1 MTTIIAL
8 QDNDMND
15 AFIMA
20 LFWGLGGVVNG
31 IAGFGCA
38 LIATPLS
45 TQFVDLSLAI
55 PAGTIIGLAMNT
67 QMGLTYRKYADW
79 SRLKFL
85 ILGAFPG
92 ALTGVTLMKKLPGD
106 YLKFAMGL
114 FLVIYAVWGLF
125 FEGKKQTV
133 VSKYWG
139 LLAGYCSSA
148 IGTSF
153 GMGGPPTIVYT
164 SLTGWKQAQVKAGIG
179 SFFMC
184 AGVIMVAAQAL
195 AGFQSTASITL
206 ALVAVPSAISGGW
219 IGIRISRLIGDFSYR
234 KVLFSV
240 LACMGTMILYRAVI
254 ALAA

>member
-1 MTTIIAL
+1 
-8 QDNDMND
+8 MND
-15 AFIMA
+15 YLIMA
-20 LFWGLGGVVNG
+20 LFWGLGGFVNG

-45 TQFVDLSLAI
+45 TQFIDLSLAI

-67 QMGLTYRKYADW
+67 QMGLTFRKFADW
-79 SRLKFL
+79 NRLRPL

-106 YLKFAMGL
+106 YLKLAMGC
-114 FLVIYAVWGLF
+114 FLITYAFWGLF
-125 FEGKKQTV
+125 FEGKSRRV

-139 LLAGYCSSA
+139 FIAGFCSSA

-164 SLTGWKQAQVKAGIG
+164 SLTGWKQEQIKAGIG

-184 AGVIMVAAQAL
+184 AGIIMITAQAL
-195 AGFQSTASITL
+195 AGLQSGASITL
-206 ALVAVPSAISGGW
+206 ALVAVPSAVSGGW
-219 IGIRISRLIGDFSYR
+219 LGIRVSRYIGEFSYR
-234 KVLFSV
+234 RILFTV
-240 LACMGTMILYRAVI
+240 LACMGVMILYRAVM
-254 ALAA
+254 AVF